1 MPTALLPRAV
11 ARYGLDDADDIAAV
25 LRHRLRLATAEAVRS
40 RGRRPAR
47 MIVGLITEPM
57 GPMPSDMRQAI
68 NERKAL
74 IEQRARAL
82 AVTAVKNRERWVEQL
97 GEPSV
102 DRAHWL
108 RNVTAIAAYRDRQR
122 HHQPRASR
130 RTARQRQPAS

>member
-1 MPTALLPRAV
+1 
-11 ARYGLDDADDIAAV
+11 
-25 LRHRLRLATAEAVRS
+25 
-40 RGRRPAR
+40 
-47 MIVGLITEPM
+47 MIVGLIPEPM
-57 GPMPSDMRQAI
+57 GPMSSDMRQAI

-108 RNVTAIAAYRDRQR
+108 RNVTTIAAYRDRHGR
-122 HHQPRASR
+122 RWKCWSR
-130 RTARQRQPAS
+130 RSMRPAA